1 MEFIRWHLQ
10 TEQKRVY
17 CYKNL
22 LHWSAI
28 MLIVQ
33 TSEYENR
40 RWWDA
45 FKLFCV
51 FYVVYCV
58 ASSEPAEKAV
68 YEAVNEEKKHRRKA
82 DYEIERHMPK
92 KVIFDFNSVSFMD
105 SAGIGLII
113 GRYRIANML
122 GGIVEIANVKDSI
135 KRILELSG
143 ILKIIPI
150 IELEEKVG

>member
-1 MEFIRWHLQ
+1 MESKYF
-10 TEQKRVY
+10 
-17 CYKNL
+17 
-22 LHWSAI
+22 
-28 MLIVQ
+28 
-33 TSEYENR
+33 
-40 RWWDA
+40 
-45 FKLFCV
+45 
-51 FYVVYCV
+51 
-58 ASSEPAEKAV
+58 
-68 YEAVNEEKKHRRKA
+68 NEEKLLVLKLTEEIDECSVQKIRRKA

>member
-1 MEFIRWHLQ
+1 MES
-10 TEQKRVY
+10 KY
-17 CYKNL
+17 Y
-22 LHWSAI
+22 
-28 MLIVQ
+28 
-33 TSEYENR
+33 
-40 RWWDA
+40 
-45 FKLFCV
+45 
-51 FYVVYCV
+51 
-58 ASSEPAEKAV
+58 
-68 YEAVNEEKKHRRKA
+68 NEEKLLVLKLTEEIDECSVQKIRRKA
-82 DYEIERHMPK
+82 DYEIERHIPK

-122 GGIVEIANVKDSI
+122 GGVVEIANVAESI